1 MCMITKTIIKDKS
14 DTISFHRDIIIK
26 RTLRDYPGTTSTKNM
41 LYSGDSADSSSSS
54 SAITSSA
61 SSSISSLTDRSVKF
75 DKVIIRECDVTVSDN
90 PSCSGGVPISL
101 SYEYNPHH
109 KEISIDQYEDA
120 RIGQRCNASGIRINM
135 RVWQHRLML
144 IWGVPFSEIQK
155 AEIECEKSKRKRLES
170 QQFYLE
176 DHRKNEKQNMANNCN
191 NEYTKDCSKDTT
203 NDSINDRCL
212 QKSLRNVSRALFAL
226 RSSHRRKP
234 IMKKWANKNRN
245 FRKHKGYKMMSGI
258 LA

>member
-1 MCMITKTIIKDKS
+1 MCMITIRDKS

-26 RTLRDYPGTTSTKNM
+26 RNLRDYPGTTSTKNR
-41 LYSGDSADSSSSS
+41 LYSCDSVDSSSSS
-54 SAITSSA
+54 STTTSST

-75 DKVIIRECDVTVSDN
+75 DKVIIREYDVTVGDN

-120 RIGQRCNASGIRINM
+120 RIGQRCNASGMRINM
-135 RVWQHRLML
+135 HVRQHRLMS
-144 IWGVPFSEIQK
+144 IWGVPFSEIRK
-155 AEIECEKSKRKRLES
+155 AEIECEKSKSKRLES

-176 DHRKNEKQNMANNCN
+176 DHMKNEKQIMSNNCN

-203 NDSINDRCL
+203 NDSIYDRCL
-212 QKSLRNVSRALFAL
+212 QKSFRNVSRALFTL
-226 RSSHRRKP
+226 RSSHRRTP

-245 FRKHKGYKMMSGI
+245 FRKHKGYKMMNGI